1 MTDNPIH
8 IGHVLRASTNG
19 FDFGTRGNEIDTRHS
34 FGSFVLAEIAGNDA
48 LQQYAV
54 GLIYAIRIA
63 DDPFVRELVMAAEV
77 NAATLR
83 DQRENR
89 LIPIETLVLNIGYV
103 SFVDNAFVDVVH
115 SMPPRP
121 PLSLTSVYLMP
132 PDGVLAFVQRQDFF
146 RTVLNAGEVPS
157 DDLLAAAVRYAGNFF
172 MDPAA
177 RYNFTVASGRHTAR
191 LLTSD
196 LKRLSHVLNLIR
208 PTTP

>member
-8 IGHVLRASTNG
+8 IGYVLRASTNG
-19 FDFGTRGNEIDTRHS
+19 FDFGTRGNAIDSRHS
-34 FGSFVLAEIAGNDA
+34 FGSFVLAEIAGNTESS
-48 LQQYAV
+48 QQYAV

-63 DDPFVRELVMAAEV
+63 DDPFVRELVMAADV
-77 NAATLR
+77 NEATLK

-103 SFVDNAFVDVVH
+103 SFADNAFVDIIH

-132 PDGVLAFVQRQDFF
+132 PDGVLTFVQKQDFF

-157 DDLLAAAVRYAGNFF
+157 DDLLAAAVRYAAAFF
-172 MDPAA
+172 MDPAQ
-177 RYNFTVASGRHTAR
+177 RYTFTVASGRHAAR
-191 LLTSD
+191 LLTGD
-196 LKRLSHVLNLIR
+196 LKRLSHLLNLIR
-208 PTTP
+208 PTL

>member
-1 MTDNPIH
+1 MAEQTVH

-19 FDFGTRGNEIDTRHS
+19 FDFGTRGNAIDDRHS
-34 FGSFVLAEIAGNDA
+34 FGSFVLAEIAGNTD

-63 DDPFVRELVMAAEV
+63 DDPFVRELVMASEV
-77 NAATLR
+77 NESTMR

-89 LIPIETLVLNIGYV
+89 LVPIETLVLNIGYV
-103 SFVDNAFVDVVH
+103 TFADGTFENVVH

-121 PLSLTSVYLMP
+121 PLSLTPVYLMP
-132 PDGVLAFVQRQDFF
+132 PDGVLAFTQNPTFF

-157 DDLLAAAVRYAGNFF
+157 DDLLAAAVRYASRVYET
-172 MDPAA
+172 DAD
-177 RYNFTVASGRHTAR
+177 RYNFYVASGRQCAR

-196 LKRLSHVLNLIR
+196 LKRLSHLLDLIK
-208 PTTP
+208 PTG